1 MKRIL
6 LADDHPFIMAGVE
19 ALLSQSGFSV
29 VGKVENGAQVLQA
42 LPTLRPDILVLDVR
56 MPERDGVEVLLTLRS
71 RGDLRP
77 IILLTASLD
86 DRRLLDALKAEV
98 NGIVLKEGA
107 EETLLQCLTA
117 ISAGKRWI
125 QPDLLQRALD
135 LSIDGGGAND
145 ALSGLST
152 RERALARL
160 VAQGLKNRAI
170 AVELGVTEGTVKAY
184 LHNIYQKLGVE
195 NRTELGVLAANGR
208 EV

>member
-1 MKRIL
+1 MTRVL
-6 LADDHPFIMAGVE
+6 LADDHPFILAGVE
-19 ALLSQSGFSV
+19 AVLTQAGYSV
-29 VGKVENGAQVLQA
+29 VGKAEDGAEVLEV
-42 LPTLRPDILVLDVR
+42 LPALRPDILVLDVR
-56 MPERDGVEVLLTLRS
+56 MPERDGVDVLLTLRS
-71 RGDLRP
+71 RGDTRP

-86 DRRLLDALKAEV
+86 DRRLLDAIKAEV

-117 ISAGKRWI
+117 VLHGKRWV
-125 QPDLLQRALD
+125 QSELLERALN
-135 LSIDGGGAND
+135 LSINGGGAND

-152 RERALARL
+152 REKALARL

-170 AVELGVTEGTVKAY
+170 AAELGITEGTVKAY
-184 LHNIYQKLGVE
+184 LHTIYQKLGVE